1 MIKSEPKKKPQPKPS
16 ASALKSEDGLTL
28 VHLDYDS
35 TIHHLRDLTRQILNE
50 IAAHGFKD
58 LFDDP
63 VCREKILEIYEAR
76 KGRMMVEDKMTLLSL
91 KRESIDVMIPEHTG
105 VRFDFDGTI
114 KTRSAAIA

>member
-1 MIKSEPKKKPQPKPS
+1 MTKSKPKKKPQPKPS
-16 ASALKSEDGLTL
+16 PLTSKDGLTL

-58 LFDDP
+58 LFNDP
-63 VCREKILEIYEAR
+63 VCREKILEIYEKR

-91 KRESIDVMIPEHTG
+91 KRESLDVMIPEHTG